1 MFFFVLEPVE
11 GLEAFQTS
19 PGPLDG
25 PGMFL
30 GHCGLVRDCVWSSG
44 DALATLGGRRRR
56 LLQLKIMDFH
66 RFPLVF
72 IDFH

>member
-1 MFFFVLEPVE
+1 MFFLLEPV
-11 GLEAFQTS
+11 GRLGPSQTFPS
-19 PGPLDG
+19 ARDG
-25 PGMFL
+25 SDMFL

-44 DALATLGGRRRR
+44 DALETLGGRRRR